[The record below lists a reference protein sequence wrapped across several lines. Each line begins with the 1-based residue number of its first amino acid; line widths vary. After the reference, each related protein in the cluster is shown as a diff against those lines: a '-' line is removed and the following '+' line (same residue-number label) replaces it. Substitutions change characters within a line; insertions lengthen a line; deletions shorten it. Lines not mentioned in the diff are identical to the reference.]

1 MWQNMYV
8 CVCARVCACFFHTHT
23 CPFLS
28 YSHLMPVLS
37 TCTSHMHEQTLS
49 CFPCKRVWCL
59 SRSAVSS
66 WQLSCLMHKRVHN
79 DSSGITE
86 PFCTPAAAITLT
98 LSGAQYQKAWVDC
111 PRNVPMFS
119 LVWMKWKE
127 WIYQKCRLQIILSYK
142 TSYQALLQITK
153 HFSCY
158 HQLAP
163 GTRVLLSMLKF
174 CKAQHNSTHH
184 NNFRT
189 MEKVRL
195 CLRYWFYLSL
205 LTLPHLLPLSW
216 SWYPP
221 LVVKMTT
228 FQDIPASGKKQCNSA
243 RLHPLM
249 NQKVLFSVAMH
260 REV

>member
-1 MWQNMYV
+1 MYV

-163 GTRVLLSMLKF
+163 GTRVLFSMLKF

-195 CLRYWFYLSL
+195 CLRYWFYFTTS
-205 LTLPHLLPLSW
+205 H
-216 SWYPP
+216 PP
-221 LVVKMTT
+221 T
-228 FQDIPASGKKQCNSA
+228 
-243 RLHPLM
+243 
-249 NQKVLFSVAMH
+249 SVATQLELISPVGRKDDH
-260 REV
+260 IPRHPSVRKKTVQQCEVAPTDESESFVSV